1 MRSIFKPEH
10 HMTSSNTS
18 ILDEIAA
25 LEDARYTAMLKGDVA
40 TLERLLHPVLVY
52 MHSSGVADSK
62 ASYISGLRDGVW
74 NYQHIER
81 ADQKTVVQGN
91 TALVFNRLLIRIKV
105 RGVHKELDNRA
116 VAVWVRDSNEWRLL
130 GLQSGPTVVAS
141 A

>member
-1 MRSIFKPEH
+1 
-10 HMTSSNTS
+10 MTSSNTS

-105 RGVHKELDNRA
+105 RGVPGDLPVEFPTKIELVINLKTAKAIGITLPRSLLERA
-116 VAVWVRDSNEWRLL
+116 DEVIE
-130 GLQSGPTVVAS
+130 
-141 A
+141 

>member
-1 MRSIFKPEH
+1 MRSIFKPVH

-18 ILDEIAA
+18 TLDEIA

-62 ASYISGLRDGVW
+62 ASYLSGLRDGVW

>member
-1 MRSIFKPEH
+1 
-10 HMTSSNTS
+10 MTSSNTS

-40 TLERLLHPVLVY
+40 TLERLLHPALVY

-62 ASYISGLRDGVW
+62 ASYISGLRNGVW
-74 NYQHIER
+74 SYQHIER
-81 ADQKTVVQGN
+81 ADPKTVVQGD
-91 TALVFNRLLIRIKV
+91 TALVFNRLLIRVKV

-116 VAVWVRDSNEWRLL
+116 VAVWVRDSNGWRLL

>member
-1 MRSIFKPEH
+1 
-10 HMTSSNTS
+10 MTSSNTS

-62 ASYISGLRDGVW
+62 ASYISGLRDGVL

-81 ADQKTVVQGN
+81 ADQHC
-91 TALVFNRLLIRIKV
+91 ARF
-105 RGVHKELDNRA
+105 
-116 VAVWVRDSNEWRLL
+116 
-130 GLQSGPTVVAS
+130 QSTPDQNQS
-141 A
+141 ARRT

>member
-1 MRSIFKPEH
+1 
-10 HMTSSNTS
+10 MTSSNTS
-18 ILDEIAA
+18 ILNEIAA

-81 ADQKTVVQGN
+81 TDQKTFPSSSQQS
-91 TALVFNRLLIRIKV
+91 LSLSLISRPPK
-105 RGVHKELDNRA
+105 H
-116 VAVWVRDSNEWRLL
+116 
-130 GLQSGPTVVAS
+130 
-141 A
+141 

>member
-1 MRSIFKPEH
+1 MSAIGTGTP
-10 HMTSSNTS
+10 MTSSNTS

-81 ADQKTVVQGN
+81 TDQKTVVQGN

-116 VAVWVRDSNEWRLL
+116 VAVWVRDSNVWRLL
-130 GLQSGPTVVAS
+130 GLQSGPTGVVS